1 MSAPSNLT
9 AIRDKVR
16 KLTGSPSATQLTDPQ
31 IDDYINTFLLYDL
44 PENLRLFNL
53 HQPYI
58 FYTQPNIDSYAFP
71 RNDYLTINPPL
82 YIAGYYSF
90 WSQSQEQFYRIYPQL
105 NDLQDVSTGSGI
117 AGPYIF
123 TIPNVPVLQGYVQ
136 PGSTTVYSNVVISAG
151 TLFLRDD
158 AAGGWLDEN
167 NIPRAGTINYVTGAC
182 TINFSGVANPGV
194 TISAQSV
201 PYQAARPQGLLFYDD
216 TITLRPVPDQIYKVE
231 MQSYIKPTA
240 LLAGNQEPLLNEW
253 WQYIAF
259 GAAKKIFEDRLDAD
273 GWSKIQPFYNE
284 QERIILRRT
293 IVQQTNNSTST
304 IYTEMTSFPATNYYN
319 GM

>member
-151 TLFLRDD
+151 TLFLRDY

-167 NIPRAGTINYVTGAC
+167 NIPR
-182 TINFSGVANPGV
+182 
-194 TISAQSV
+194 
-201 PYQAARPQGLLFYDD
+201 
-216 TITLRPVPDQIYKVE
+216 
-231 MQSYIKPTA
+231 
-240 LLAGNQEPLLNEW
+240 
-253 WQYIAF
+253 
-259 GAAKKIFEDRLDAD
+259 
-273 GWSKIQPFYNE
+273 
-284 QERIILRRT
+284 
-293 IVQQTNNSTST
+293 
-304 IYTEMTSFPATNYYN
+304 
-319 GM
+319 